1 VSLINPEE
9 ILNIL
14 PHRYPFLLVDRVIEF
29 IPGDRLV
36 AIKNVSF
43 NEPHFQ
49 GHFPG
54 NPVMPG
60 VLILEAMAQAG
71 ALFASYTDSETMKDR
86 LVYFMTIDRVR
97 FRKPVVPGDQLRLV
111 LTLAKRRRD
120 IWRFVGK
127 AYVGEDLVSEALLM
141 AMTRVNG
148 GAESNDAKTGE

>member
-1 VSLINPEE
+1 MNLDKPED
-9 ILNIL
+9 ILKLL

-29 IPGDRLV
+29 TPGERLV

-49 GHFPG
+49 GHFPE

-71 ALFASYTDSETMKDR
+71 ALFAGYTDVESVAGR

-97 FRKPVVPGDQLRLV
+97 FRKPVIPGDQLRLV
-111 LTLAKRRRD
+111 LTLARRRKD
-120 IWRFVGK
+120 IWRFDGK
-127 AYVGEDLVSEALLM
+127 AYTGEDLAAEALLM
-141 AMTRVNG
+141 AMTR
-148 GAESNDAKTGE
+148 DAKEA

>member
-1 VSLINPEE
+1 MNLDKPED
-9 ILNIL
+9 ILKLL

-29 IPGDRLV
+29 TPGERLV

-49 GHFPG
+49 GHFPD

-71 ALFASYTDSETMKDR
+71 ALFAGYTDVESVAGR

-97 FRKPVVPGDQLRLV
+97 FRKPVIPGDQLRLV
-111 LTLAKRRRD
+111 LTLARRRKD
-120 IWRFVGK
+120 IWRFDGK
-127 AYVGEDLVSEALLM
+127 AYTGEDLAAEALLM
-141 AMTRVNG
+141 AMTR
-148 GAESNDAKTGE
+148 DAKEA